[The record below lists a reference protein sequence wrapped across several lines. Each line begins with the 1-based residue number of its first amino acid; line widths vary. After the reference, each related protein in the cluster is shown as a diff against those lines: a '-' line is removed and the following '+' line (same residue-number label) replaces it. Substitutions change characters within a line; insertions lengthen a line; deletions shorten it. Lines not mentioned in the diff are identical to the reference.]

1 MSKPH
6 ETVSYYLKNEV
17 LWRKK
22 FISKTTMEALS
33 MPVCFMN
40 PQHAVPLNMWKL
52 AQVNSLHNL

>member
-22 FISKTTMEALS
+22 FIWKTTTEALS

-52 AQVNSLHNL
+52 AKVNSLHNL